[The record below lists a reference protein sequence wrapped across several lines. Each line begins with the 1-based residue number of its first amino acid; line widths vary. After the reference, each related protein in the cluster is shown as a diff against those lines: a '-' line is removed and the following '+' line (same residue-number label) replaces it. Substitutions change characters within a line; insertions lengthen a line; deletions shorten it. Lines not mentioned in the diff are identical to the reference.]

1 MSANPVDRL
10 EIQALQQRIDVHETI
25 GELKGKVVEVRS
37 RLDPNANAREHLL
50 AASLIVSSVGLLAG
64 YVFAGMFTRS

>member
-10 EIQALQQRIDVHETI
+10 EIQALQQRIDVHETL

-37 RLDPNANAREHLL
+37 RLDPNTNAREHLL
-50 AASLIVSSVGLLAG
+50 AASLIVSSIGLLAG